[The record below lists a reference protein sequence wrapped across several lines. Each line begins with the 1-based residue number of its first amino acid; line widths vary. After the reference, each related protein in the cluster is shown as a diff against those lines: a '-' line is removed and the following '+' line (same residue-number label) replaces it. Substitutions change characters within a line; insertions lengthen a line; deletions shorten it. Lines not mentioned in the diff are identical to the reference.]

1 MNYKKRVKTYTRKD
15 IEEIIESKLTGK
27 QLTQKI
33 ITDTFFESLREL
45 LMKADPVARIE
56 IREFGVF
63 EVKETKPKP
72 KARNIKTGE
81 FVYVPGRRKVHFK
94 PGKILKQFLKEEYK
108 KEINNDG

>member
-45 LMKADPVARIE
+45 LI
-56 IREFGVF
+56 
-63 EVKETKPKP
+63 
-72 KARNIKTGE
+72 
-81 FVYVPGRRKVHFK
+81 
-94 PGKILKQFLKEEYK
+94 
-108 KEINNDG
+108 